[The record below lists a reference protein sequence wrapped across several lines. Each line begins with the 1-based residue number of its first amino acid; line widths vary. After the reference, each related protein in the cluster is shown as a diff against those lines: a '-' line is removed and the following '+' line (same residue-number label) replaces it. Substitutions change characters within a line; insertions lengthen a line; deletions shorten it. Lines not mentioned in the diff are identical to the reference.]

1 MGQFQCDVLN
11 FPLKLI
17 SIFYFTDHHPPPLP
31 PRLPKRPTVSGNG
44 TVAPVGSPLL
54 PLSSGSKGT
63 PGSSLSA
70 STISLRSPAST
81 VSQIRSETHP
91 GDRQH
96 NELTNFSLQ
105 NLQDEKEHLKKLL
118 HDEIVARNKYSRQ
131 LEAITQKINS
141 IPLPS
146 SVEGNLY
153 IYVLLTGSNNQF
165 RNFESR

>member
-1 MGQFQCDVLN
+1 M
-11 FPLKLI
+11 
-17 SIFYFTDHHPPPLP
+17 
-31 PRLPKRPTVSGNG
+31 
-44 TVAPVGSPLL
+44 APVGSPLL

-91 GDRQH
+91 GEGRQH

-146 SVEGNLY
+146 SVEGNL
-153 IYVLLTGSNNQF
+153 
-165 RNFESR
+165 

>member
-1 MGQFQCDVLN
+1 M
-11 FPLKLI
+11 
-17 SIFYFTDHHPPPLP
+17 
-31 PRLPKRPTVSGNG
+31 
-44 TVAPVGSPLL
+44 APVGSPLL

-91 GDRQH
+91 TSH

-146 SVEGNLY
+146 SVEGNL
-153 IYVLLTGSNNQF
+153 
-165 RNFESR
+165 